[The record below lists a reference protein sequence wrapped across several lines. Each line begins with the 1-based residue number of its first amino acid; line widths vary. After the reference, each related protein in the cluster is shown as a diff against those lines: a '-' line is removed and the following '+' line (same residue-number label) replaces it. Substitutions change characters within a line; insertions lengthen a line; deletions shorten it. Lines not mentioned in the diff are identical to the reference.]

1 MHWKTVYNS
10 VHCYLLVFQNLHFT
24 PPLPIGGGRFG
35 MGAKPQGV
43 WGTEVP
49 QKLKNFLSSYKQIL
63 RIFGSISH
71 IFTYICRCFF
81 RVCRHHSTKSA
92 KWGHLI
98 PFPPL
103 SASGGHCPSHGLR
116 RLCPLL
122 QLFSTSYLSMC
133 THDTDNDCTKNK
145 GDRVKI

>member
-71 IFTYICRCFF
+71 ISSIYAYVFSVFVGIIPLSLRNGG
-81 RVCRHHSTKSA
+81 R
-92 KWGHLI
+92 HLI
-98 PFPPL
+98 PFAPPPCL
-103 SASGGHCPSHGLR
+103 QVGGGGNYP
-116 RLCPLL
+116 LCPPAPPPMV
-122 QLFSTSYLSMC
+122 S
-133 THDTDNDCTKNK
+133 
-145 GDRVKI
+145 V